1 MYDLIIIG
9 GGPAGI
15 TAGIYASRKKLST
28 LLITKDFS
36 SQITKTGQIDNWP
49 GDMAISGINLAQKL
63 EKHLKEFPIEIKTG
77 SKVVAVSCGQVTPLC
92 HPERLAK
99 GLGRDSSPETAQND
113 KSNVASFVVQIESGE
128 SFEAKAII
136 IATGR
141 NARMLGIDGEQDF
154 VGKGLSYCSICDAP
168 FFKDKQVCVIGSGNA
183 GVETALD
190 LVKYAKKVIIFEKSD
205 KSDADELLQDK
216 AIQSGKIE
224 FSFNSEI
231 EKIEGVGKVQS
242 VVYKNLKT
250 DKNLQQPM
258 DGVFVQIGSVPA
270 TGFLGK
276 LVDFNS
282 QNEIEVNSID
292 FSSSVKGIFAVGDCN
307 NTKWKQAIVAAGQG
321 AVAALGV
328 YEYLQGANNQLT

>member
-1 MYDLIIIG
+1 MFDLIIIG

-15 TAGIYASRKKLST
+15 TAGIYASRKKLKT

-49 GDMAISGINLAQKL
+49 GDMAIKGIDLALKL
-63 EKHLKEFPIEIKTG
+63 EKHLKEFSIEIKTG
-77 SKVVAVSCGQVTPLC
+77 HKVVAIKKTGNGFFVQT
-92 HPERLAK
+92 ENNEQF
-99 GLGRDSSPETAQND
+99 ET
-113 KSNVASFVVQIESGE
+113 KT
-128 SFEAKAII
+128 II

-141 NARMLGIDGEQDF
+141 NARVLGIDGEKDF

-190 LVKYAKKVIIFEKSD
+190 LAKYAKKVIIFEKSG
-205 KSDADELLQDK
+205 KSVADELLQDK
-216 AIQSGKIE
+216 AKETGKIE

-231 EKIEGVGKVQS
+231 AKIEGTGKVQS
-242 VVYKNLKT
+242 VIYKDLKNN
-250 DKNLQQPM
+250 KNLQQPM

-276 LVDFNS
+276 LVSFNS
-282 QNEIEVNSID
+282 QNEIEVNNTD

-321 AVAALGV
+321 AVGALGV
-328 YEYLQGANNQLT
+328 YEYLQKEA

>member
-1 MYDLIIIG
+1 MFDLIIIG

-15 TAGIYASRKKLST
+15 TAGIYASRKKLKT

-49 GDMAISGINLAQKL
+49 GDMAIKGMDLALKL
-63 EKHLKEFPIEIKTG
+63 EKHLKEFSIEIKTG
-77 SKVVAVSCGQVTPLC
+77 HKVVAIKKTGNGFFVQT
-92 HPERLAK
+92 ENNEQF
-99 GLGRDSSPETAQND
+99 ET
-113 KSNVASFVVQIESGE
+113 KT
-128 SFEAKAII
+128 II

-141 NARMLGIDGEQDF
+141 NARVLGIDGEKDF

-168 FFKDKQVCVIGSGNA
+168 FFKDKQVCVIGSGNS

-190 LVKYAKKVIIFEKSD
+190 LAKYAKKVIIFEKSG
-205 KSDADELLQDK
+205 KSVADELLQDK
-216 AIQSGKIE
+216 AKETGKIE

-231 EKIEGVGKVQS
+231 AKIEGTGKVQS
-242 VVYKNLKT
+242 VIYKDLKT

-276 LVDFNS
+276 LVSFNF
-282 QNEIEVNSID
+282 QNEIEVNNTD

-321 AVAALGV
+321 AIGALAV
-328 YEYLQGANNQLT
+328 YEYLQGINDQLT

>member
-1 MYDLIIIG
+1 MFDLIIIG

-15 TAGIYASRKKLST
+15 TAGIYASRKKLKT

-49 GDMAISGINLAQKL
+49 GDMAIKGMDLALKL
-63 EKHLKEFPIEIKTG
+63 EKHLKEFSIEIKTG
-77 SKVVAVSCGQVTPLC
+77 HKVVAIKKTGNGFFVQT
-92 HPERLAK
+92 ENNEQF
-99 GLGRDSSPETAQND
+99 ET
-113 KSNVASFVVQIESGE
+113 KT
-128 SFEAKAII
+128 II

-141 NARMLGIDGEQDF
+141 NARVLGIDGEKDF

-190 LVKYAKKVIIFEKSD
+190 LAKYAKKVIIFEKSG
-205 KSDADELLQDK
+205 KSVADELLQDK
-216 AIQSGKIE
+216 AKETGKIE

-231 EKIEGVGKVQS
+231 AKIEGTGKVQS
-242 VVYKNLKT
+242 VIYKDLKNN
-250 DKNLQQPM
+250 KNLQQPM

-276 LVDFNS
+276 LVSFNS
-282 QNEIEVNSID
+282 QNEIEVNNTD

-321 AVAALGV
+321 AVGALGV
-328 YEYLQGANNQLT
+328 YEYLQKEA